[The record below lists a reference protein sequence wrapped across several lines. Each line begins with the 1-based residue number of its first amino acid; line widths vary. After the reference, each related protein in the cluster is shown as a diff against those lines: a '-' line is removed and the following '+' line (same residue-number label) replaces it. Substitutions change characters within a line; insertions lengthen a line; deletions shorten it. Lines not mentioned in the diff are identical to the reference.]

1 MLVYLLFLQEQI
13 KDIIIIIMHFLHFLC
28 AFLASCVCF
37 FLHFFAQ
44 QLQCKKRK
52 KNACC
57 AKKKVQKMFKKLFS
71 VTLYC
76 ADIKRPRTLQPVGA
90 DMTGTAGSMLSSTC
104 NK

>member
-13 KDIIIIIMHFLHFLC
+13 KDIIIIIMHFLC
-28 AFLASCVCF
+28 AFLAFCVCT

-44 QLQCKKRK
+44 QLQCKKRG

-57 AKKKVQKMFKKLFS
+57 AKQKSAKNVQKMLP

-76 ADIKRPRTLQPVGA
+76 ADIK
-90 DMTGTAGSMLSSTC
+90 MTENVATRVEEFSSPPSSEMMMIFY
-104 NK
+104 